1 MIISIKPLIF
11 DSTGWVE
18 VNWVNQIT
26 QDIEIPAVPATTDLL
41 DENGEVLVQG
51 TPEIPARIET
61 VIIGE
66 SPLKCVSYHP
76 TQLDLLKADAKAL
89 GTSLEPF
96 MNELNDW
103 VLSYVPEEIV
113 KTPEELLQEA
123 KTARQNLVDNIVVVT
138 QSGKS
143 FDGDEVSQG
152 RITRAIVALQ
162 AMNQVSTQW
171 VLSNNT
177 IAEVSVAELV
187 EALALAGQE
196 QTRIWM
202 TPYQG

>member
-1 MIISIKPLIF
+1 MTTLIKPLIF

-18 VNWVNQIT
+18 VNWVNQII
-26 QDIEIPAVPATTDLL
+26 QDIEIPAVPATPDIL

-51 TPEIPARIET
+51 TPEIPARVET
-61 VIIGE
+61 VIVGE
-66 SPLKCVSYHP
+66 SPLKCVYYHP

-96 MNELNDW
+96 MEELNDW

-123 KTARQNLVDNIVVVT
+123 KAARQNLVDNIVVVT

-143 FDGDEVSQG
+143 FDGDEASQG
-152 RITRAIVALQ
+152 RIARAIVALQ
-162 AMNQVSTQW
+162 AMNQPSTQW
-171 VLSNNT
+171 VLSDNT
-177 IAEVSVAELV
+177 IVDVPVAELV
-187 EALALAGQE
+187 EALALSGQE
-196 QTRIWM
+196 QTRLWM
-202 TPYQG
+202 APYQE